1 MTLLSVNIED
11 FGAVADEKTDSYSAI
26 IAAIDFAVNR
36 NIGLVRIP
44 GGPFVISSSLP
55 LRNGVFIKGNGINR
69 TTLKSL
75 GNFPVF
81 KEIRPPQNPINSGV
95 SDMNIVGGGK
105 ENSNAHG
112 IVTVYSNR
120 IRFENLSF
128 RSCRH
133 ALDITHAWQMFCINV
148 HVEGK
153 GTDQNYIGWYMHETE
168 QNGTEK
174 HIDNAVQAVNCYV
187 QDVEKFGYRLINFQG
202 SKFVNCEAGGEMECG
217 WYLGD
222 PTKGDTQISW
232 GHFTNC
238 LADSTSSDGWRIIKG
253 QARDLKEIQFSNC
266 WAGNTQGHGVQI
278 QGADGI
284 ILSSWLII
292 EPHQCG
298 INLENSNRVA
308 ITSCS
313 IREFNKSCK
322 GYAGINILNSS
333 QNIISNNHCYSNQ
346 GSGGGGR
353 GVDENGNSNFN
364 IVTSNNLSGLI
375 KRGVDSIFSNNIGQ

>member
-1 MTLLSVNIED
+1 MKTKLSVNIED
-11 FGAVADEKTDSYSAI
+11 FGADRKGKTDSYCAI
-26 IAAIDFAVNR
+26 MAAIDFAVNR

-44 GGPFVISSSLP
+44 GGTFVISSSLP
-55 LRNGVFIKGNGINR
+55 LRDAVFIKGNGMNR

-81 KEIRPPQNPINSGV
+81 KEIRTPQNPIKSGV

-105 ENSNAHG
+105 ANSNAHG
-112 IVTVYSNR
+112 IVTEHSNR
-120 IRFENLSF
+120 SRFENLSF

-133 ALDITHAWQMFCINV
+133 ALDITHSWQMFCINV

-168 QNGTEK
+168 QDGL
-174 HIDNAVQAVNCYV
+174 IDNAVQAVNCYV
-187 QDVEKFGYRLINFQG
+187 QEVEKFGFRLINFQG
-202 SKFVNCEAGGEMECG
+202 SKFVNCEAAGEMECG

-222 PTKGDTQISW
+222 PTKGDTKISW

-238 LADSTSSDGWRIIKG
+238 LADSTMSDGWRIIKG
-253 QARDLKEIQFSNC
+253 RARDLKEIQFSNC
-266 WAGNTQGHGVQI
+266 WSGNTKGHGVHI

-284 ILSSWLII
+284 AMSNWLII

-313 IREFNKSCK
+313 IREFNKSGG

-333 QNIISNNHCYSNQ
+333 QNIISSNHCYSNQ
-346 GSGGGGR
+346 GGGGGGR

-364 IVTSNNLSGLI
+364 IVTSNNLSGSL
-375 KRGVDSIFSNNIGQ
+375 KRGENSIFANNIGQ